1 MISLV
6 AILVVSVQLWPARGS
21 HDVADHDA
29 FGTGVRSLEVDLSVD
44 LSRIVREVDER
55 FLSVAI
61 DASLV
66 AEEKFMYMLG

>member
-6 AILVVSVQLWPARGS
+6 VILVVSVQLWPARGS
-21 HDVADHDA
+21 HAGADHGA
-29 FGTGVRSLEVDLSVD
+29 VGMGARSLEVDLSVD
-44 LSRIVREVDER
+44 LSRAVREVDER

-66 AEEKFMYMLG
+66 AKEKFMYLLG